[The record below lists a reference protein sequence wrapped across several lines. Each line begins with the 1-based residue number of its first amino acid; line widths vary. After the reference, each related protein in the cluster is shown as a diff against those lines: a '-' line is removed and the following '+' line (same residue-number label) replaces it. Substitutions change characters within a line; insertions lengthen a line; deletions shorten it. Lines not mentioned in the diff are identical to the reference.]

1 MMQCSHVVSD
11 DSFPPFRIV
20 LRLHSIPLH
29 PPTSASSHL
38 DYSTAISSTLAS
50 SSVHTRPGSKFEKC
64 CCWCFTLPIEPCC
77 GGMRSISVT
86 SSRLCL
92 RHGVWRRCAH
102 DDSDKAKF
110 PNPPQTSA
118 LPTWKPFVELLF
130 IDGNIL
136 SWKRLEEWMTD
147 GMRLM

>member
-1 MMQCSHVVSD
+1 MLWAMTHSPVPHC
-11 DSFPPFRIV
+11 PPPAF
-20 LRLHSIPLH
+20 H
-29 PPTSASSHL
+29 PPSRPTSASSQL

-64 CCWCFTLPIEPCC
+64 FCWCFTLPIEPCC
-77 GGMRSISVT
+77 GGMGSISVT

-92 RHGVWRRCAH
+92 RHGVWRRVCAWRQWQ
-102 DDSDKAKF
+102 SKISQ
-110 PNPPQTSA
+110 PPQTSA

-136 SWKRLEEWMTD
+136 SWKRLEVWMTD